1 MKKDFTSTNCES
13 SDCFADAEPSVARR
27 LYRHVLRTTSHKQG
41 PFGDCRLNTVV
52 VGPQFVAGQI
62 PQMHSR
68 FLGRSG
74 FRAFNLMYIWVLRTH
89 GSDPVRV
96 QGALTPY
103 SLWPL
108 PEWPRDP
115 RGH

>member
-52 VGPQFVAGQI
+52 VGPQFVAGAD
-62 PQMHSR
+62 S
-68 FLGRSG
+68 
-74 FRAFNLMYIWVLRTH
+74 A
-89 GSDPVRV
+89 D
-96 QGALTPY
+96 ALTIFKAVRIP
-103 SLWPL
+103 SLQSHVYLGSSHPWF
-108 PEWPRDP
+108 
-115 RGH
+115 